1 MTPQA
6 TSSAPGVPDA
16 GDMAWIRVV
25 EPSTCAAVRRRA
37 ADVARGVGLPEQ
49 RVDEVSIVAAE
60 LASNLVKHAR
70 EGSVLLRLLR
80 HAGRSGVGV
89 LTVDSGPGTR
99 DIASFT
105 EDGVTTTGTLGI
117 GLGAVKRFAD
127 RLDLHSVPGVGTI
140 VSAEFWEAVRPG
152 DEPVEPMGPDGPVT
166 LDDPADFAALTRPI
180 EGETVCGD
188 AFAQRMVAGGRLVML
203 ADGLGHG
210 AMAAR
215 ASGAAVRSFL
225 TSTEDSPRG
234 VLEQLHRALRDTR
247 GAAVAVAHV
256 ARDTGR
262 VVYAGVGN
270 ISGRIVDT
278 GSSSHLSSQPGIVGS
293 NVPTVREL
301 PFMIEPGQSLVM
313 HSDGLTE
320 RWSLDDL
327 PGILSA
333 APVVMSAALLRSAGV
348 RRDDASVLVVRRGG
362 SRR

>member
-1 MTPQA
+1 MTRRPDA
-6 TSSAPGVPDA
+6 LGVPET
-16 GDMAWIRVV
+16 GDMAWIRVT

-37 ADVARGVGLPEQ
+37 ADSARAVGLPDR
-49 RVDEVSIVAAE
+49 RVDEVSVVAAE

-70 EGSVLLRLLR
+70 DGSVLLRVLR
-80 HAGRSGVGV
+80 HGDHTGIGV

-99 DIASFT
+99 DIASLT
-105 EDGVTTTGTLGI
+105 EDGQTTTGTLGI

-127 RLDLHSVPGVGTI
+127 RLDLHSVPGVGTV
-140 VSAEFWEAVRPG
+140 VSAEFWSA
-152 DEPVEPMGPDGPVT
+152 PVVEVSSG
-166 LDDPADFAALTRPI
+166 FAAITRPI

-188 AFAQRMVAGGRLVML
+188 AFAERAVPGARIVML

-225 TSTEDSPRG
+225 SGSETSPRL
-234 VLEQLHRALRDTR
+234 VLEAMHRALRDTR
-247 GAAVAVAHV
+247 GAAVAVARV
-256 ARDTGR
+256 EADSGR
-262 VVYAGVGN
+262 VIYAGVGN

-278 GSSSHLSSQPGIVGS
+278 GSTSQLASQPGIVGS

-301 PFMIEPGQSLVM
+301 PAAIERGQSLVM

-327 PGILSA
+327 PGILAA
-333 APVVMSAALLRSAGV
+333 APVVMSAALLRTAGV
-348 RRDDASVLVVRRGG
+348 RRDDASVLVARLGDPGR
-362 SRR
+362 